1 MLIRGGIRFTSNR
14 ASLDLYSPATH
25 SKLGGKYSNPS
36 LDSPKLEGNFKK
48 VKVEVNPHVD
58 SNVDPEF
65 MPIYSNQTPIKSN
78 TLIEGD
84 VKVPSK
90 EDIESVLSDITD
102 KVEVRLNRFL
112 CDIKDLPSVGEVKST
127 GGTSCSDG
135 VMHGLNG
142 SCNTDL
148 SSLNVSD
155 IFACYALYFIMA
167 LVLVWFI
174 INLLVLILSLINILN
189 NQRFIYF
196 VSLFLNFISMLAF
209 LLLIMYMMTYYKLEF
224 ITLLFMLRVIIPM
237 LDFILDTYSLMMHQ
251 HELPLTLND
260 HYIIIKDI
268 LFTLFHTSYRP
279 ILIFL
284 VLLKLEFY
292 MLIIILLWFMNLY
305 INYII

>member
-1 MLIRGGIRFTSNR
+1 MRFNYLLIRGGIRFTSNR

-167 LVLVWFI
+167 LVLV
-174 INLLVLILSLINILN
+174 
-189 NQRFIYF
+189 
-196 VSLFLNFISMLAF
+196 
-209 LLLIMYMMTYYKLEF
+209 
-224 ITLLFMLRVIIPM
+224 
-237 LDFILDTYSLMMHQ
+237 
-251 HELPLTLND
+251 
-260 HYIIIKDI
+260 
-268 LFTLFHTSYRP
+268 
-279 ILIFL
+279 
-284 VLLKLEFY
+284 
-292 MLIIILLWFMNLY
+292 
-305 INYII
+305 